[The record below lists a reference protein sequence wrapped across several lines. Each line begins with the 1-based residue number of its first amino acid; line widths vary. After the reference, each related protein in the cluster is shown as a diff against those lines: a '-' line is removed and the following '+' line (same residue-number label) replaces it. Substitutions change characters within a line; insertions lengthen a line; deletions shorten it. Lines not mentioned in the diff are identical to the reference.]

1 MSFVP
6 KGQIVL
12 KLECPVLTEKF
23 LPISDLMT
31 QDSAVS
37 KKTTTPASDHF
48 HGHFLGLMGTATAT
62 AAATLAKQMT
72 TAAFMSTFF

>member
-1 MSFVP
+1 MTFVP

-12 KLECPVLTEKF
+12 KLECPVFTDKF

-48 HGHFLGLMGTATAT
+48 LGLMGTATAT
-62 AAATLAKQMT
+62 AAAMMAKQMT